1 MLEAIA
7 PPEMILEA
15 LMSWLKPPASH
26 QSLPLEEEKTSREAK
41 DKEEEEEADGKT
53 MHTLT
58 ELTASLQVTSASSS
72 SSSTGIWLPNTG
84 KMPSLEYGSSTEGE
98 DIVSPSPA
106 NSGLAK
112 DGDKKGK
119 ARAAELAQEDQPSSP
134 AAKAAEIVMQL
145 GPLKE
150 SAKFQGPSSKGSDD
164 AEELEA
170 AIDVD
175 QPLVEDNEVEDGDD
189 AEGFLLPSVDA
200 DVADSVVMAGSSAFM
215 RVFNA
220 ILDWKSGNA
229 ADCQNIHAFVAS
241 QEDFHSHVQRAFQR
255 VLADQFEE
263 EQNATWQRELS
274 TFVTSLNFS
283 MVNPLVPPLKSSEW
297 TLVAILLLQSME
309 KRGFD
314 DLPRAIQKLVLHIMT
329 LDQYEACLL
338 LVSSPNDS
346 EGS

>member
-26 QSLPLEEEKTSREAK
+26 QSLPLEEEKTLREAK
-41 DKEEEEEADGKT
+41 DNEEEEEADGKT
-53 MHTLT
+53 LHTLT
-58 ELTASLQVTSASSS
+58 KLTASLQVTSASSS

-84 KMPSLEYGSSTEGE
+84 KMPSLEYGSSTEGD
-98 DIVSPSPA
+98 DIVSPA
-106 NSGLAK
+106 NSGLATE
-112 DGDKKGK
+112 GDKKGK
-119 ARAAELAQEDQPSSP
+119 ARAAELAQDQPSSP
-134 AAKAAEIVMQL
+134 AAKAAETVMQL

-150 SAKFQGPSSKGSDD
+150 SAKFQGPSSEGSDD
-164 AEELEA
+164 EELEA
-170 AIDVD
+170 TIDVD
-175 QPLVEDNEVEDGDD
+175 QPSVDNELGDGDD

-200 DVADSVVMAGSSAFM
+200 DVADSVVMAGNSAFM

-338 LVSSPNDS
+338 LVSSPNDR